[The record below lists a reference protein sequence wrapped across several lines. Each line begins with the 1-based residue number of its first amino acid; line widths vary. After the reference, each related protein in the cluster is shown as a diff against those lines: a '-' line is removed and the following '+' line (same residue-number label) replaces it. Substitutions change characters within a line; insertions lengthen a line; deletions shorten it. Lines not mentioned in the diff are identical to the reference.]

1 MENIKVL
8 HRRKRNSIQVMEE
21 VKRLFK
27 ILYNYDI
34 DMRAY
39 MYEETIQDLKEK
51 RYIASNWIKEA
62 IDSLISEVEENIGY
76 DEELV
81 EFNNGYIEKLSSLNI
96 ELIQD
101 WQDNLPNIVNVEY
114 DTIYTKYS
122 LRRVII

>member
-1 MENIKVL
+1 MEKIKVL
-8 HRRKRNSIQVMEE
+8 HRRKRNSVQTMEE

-76 DEELV
+76 DEGLV

-101 WQDNLPNIVNVEY
+101 WQDNLPNIVNAEY
-114 DTIYTKYS
+114 DTLYTKYS

>member
-1 MENIKVL
+1 MEKIKVL
-8 HRRKRNSIQVMEE
+8 HRRKRNSVQVMEE

-51 RYIASNWIKEA
+51 RYIISEFIKEA
-62 IDSLISEVEENIGY
+62 IDSLISEADENIGY
-76 DEELV
+76 DDELV

-96 ELIQD
+96 ELIQA
-101 WQDNLPNIVNVEY
+101 WQDNIINIVNVEY
-114 DTIYTKYS
+114 DTLYTKYS
-122 LRRVII
+122 LRKVII

>member
-1 MENIKVL
+1 
-8 HRRKRNSIQVMEE
+8 
-21 VKRLFK
+21 
-27 ILYNYDI
+27 
-34 DMRAY
+34 

-76 DEELV
+76 DEGLV

-114 DTIYTKYS
+114 DTLYTKYS
-122 LRRVII
+122 LRRL

>member
-96 ELIQD
+96 ELIQV

-114 DTIYTKYS
+114 DTLYTKYS
-122 LRRVII
+122 LRRL

>member
-8 HRRKRNSIQVMEE
+8 HRRKRNSVQTMEE

-34 DMRAY
+34 DTRAY

-76 DEELV
+76 DEGLV

-96 ELIQD
+96 ELIQV

-114 DTIYTKYS
+114 DTLYTKYS
-122 LRRVII
+122 LRRL

>member
-8 HRRKRNSIQVMEE
+8 HRRKRNSVQTMEE

-34 DMRAY
+34 DTRAY

-62 IDSLISEVEENIGY
+62 IDSLTSEVEENIGY
-76 DEELV
+76 DEGLV

-96 ELIQD
+96 ELIQV

-114 DTIYTKYS
+114 DTLYTKYS
-122 LRRVII
+122 LRRL

>member
-1 MENIKVL
+1 MEGIKVL
-8 HRRKRNSIQVMEE
+8 HRRKRNSVQVMEE

-76 DEELV
+76 DEGLV